1 MSELATPP
9 RTFGVVVFD
18 GAEELDFVGPWEVIT
33 ASAMLQHQQTG
44 AGDRAVLIAQHD
56 RPVVCNKG
64 MRVLPDATID
74 DHPDVDVLVVPGG
87 NGTRREATNTDLLD
101 WIAAVGATAEWV
113 TSVCTGSLLLV
124 ASGIA
129 RDRSVATHWAFE
141 DTLAARGD
149 CTVVR
154 DQRWVRDG
162 NVVTSQGVSAGIDM
176 ALWLLGELYGP
187 DHARTTQR
195 YIQYDPAPPY

>member
-1 MSELATPP
+1 MTDTNGG
-9 RTFGVVVFD
+9 RTFGVLVFD

-33 ASAMLQHQQTG
+33 ASAMLQERDG
-44 AGDRAVLIAQHD
+44 RPADRALLVAESD

-64 MRVLPDATID
+64 MRVLPDATFAQ
-74 DHPDVDVLVVPGG
+74 HPDIDVLLVPGG
-87 NGTRREATNTDLLD
+87 NGTRREATNPGLLA
-101 WIAAVGATAEWV
+101 WIAGVGASAEWI

-124 ASGIA
+124 ASGVA
-129 RDRSVATHWAFE
+129 AGRNVATHWAFE

-149 CTVVR
+149 CTVIR

-162 NVVTSQGVSAGIDM
+162 NIVTSQGVSAGIDM
-176 ALWLLGELYGP
+176 ALWLIGELYGP
-187 DHARTTQR
+187 DHARSTQR

>member
-1 MSELATPP
+1 MSTSHDP
-9 RTFGVVVFD
+9 RTFGVLVFD

-33 ASAMLQHQQTG
+33 ASAMIQEHEHG
-44 AGDRAVLIAQHD
+44 SGDRAVLIAETD
-56 RPVVCNKG
+56 APVTCNKG
-64 MRVLPDATID
+64 MRVLPDAATA
-74 DHPDVDVLVVPGG
+74 DHPDIDVLLVPGG
-87 NGTRREATNTDLLD
+87 NGTRREATNDSLLR
-101 WIAAVGATAEWV
+101 WIADVSDGAEWI

-124 ASGIA
+124 ASGVA
-129 RDRSVATHWAFE
+129 RDRNVATHWGFE

-149 CTVVR
+149 CTVIR

-162 NVVTSQGVSAGIDM
+162 NIVTSQGVSAGIDM

-195 YIQYDPAPPY
+195 YIQYDPAPPYA